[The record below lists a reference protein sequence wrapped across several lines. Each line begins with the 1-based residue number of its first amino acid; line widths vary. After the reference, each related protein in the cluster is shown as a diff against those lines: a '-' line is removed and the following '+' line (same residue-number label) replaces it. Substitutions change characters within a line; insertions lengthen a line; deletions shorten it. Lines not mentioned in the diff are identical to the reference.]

1 MSITEKQNKDFNYVD
16 WIRKAIENNFIK
28 YYDHN
33 EFKNKKKIENSNNSV
48 GKIFKANWNNT
59 NTNLVV
65 KTSYELD
72 AEKIVNELKAQQEV
86 NFHKNIL
93 QIYGISKLDNQYSL
107 VLEYADDGSLYSYLK
122 KSFTKLGW
130 DDKYCLALQ
139 LANAIDF
146 IHSKGIIHSNLH
158 AQNVLEFFSVNGKR
172 EEIIEDTPVEY
183 SDIYTACWSDDLD
196 ERPSIQIVVSYLKSI
211 IDYSANEIENNDLK
225 YMMNDY
231 DDLSIYDNFSKIM
244 IDDDFS
250 LNTFDY
256 VKNNLL
262 ILNLTDST
270 NNVEKIVDKLINH
283 LIRIHDELC
292 YFPIETRE
300 IINQNIQDIDK

>member
-1 MSITEKQNKDFNYVD
+1 MSITEEQNKDFNYVD
-16 WIRKAIENNFIK
+16 WIRKAIENNFIT

-158 AQNVLEFFSVNGKR
+158 AQNVL
-172 EEIIEDTPVEY
+172 DTPVEY

-211 IDYSANEIENNDLK
+211 IDYSANEIE
-225 YMMNDY
+225 MNDY

-256 VKNNLL
+256 
-262 ILNLTDST
+262 SS
-270 NNVEKIVDKLINH
+270 
-283 LIRIHDELC
+283 
-292 YFPIETRE
+292 
-300 IINQNIQDIDK
+300 